1 MSNDFVL
8 HAEGRN
14 DIGKGASRRLR
25 RLEAR
30 IPGIVYGGNAE
41 PQMITLELREMV
53 KALESESF
61 YSQILTLEIDG
72 KAEKA
77 VLRDL
82 QRHPSKGTPMHADF
96 MRVDRAHKITM
107 SIPLHIL
114 NEEKCVGVKQQGGL
128 LYQNAS
134 EVEVSCLP
142 QDLPQFLEIDVA
154 ALELDQVIHLSDLKL
169 PENVELVALIQGE
182 GHDLPVVSV
191 QAPRGGAGDEDE
203 EGTADEESSES

>member
-82 QRHPSKGTPMHADF
+82 QRHPSKGTPLHADF
-96 MRVDRAHKITM
+96 MRVDSAHKITM

-142 QDLPQFLEIDVA
+142 QDLPQFLEVDVA

-203 EGTADEESSES
+203 DDTPDEESSES